1 MDVEALFQESG
12 RETVAKRVGREAVIE
27 AARRPC
33 AVEGHAGCRTG
44 KMRGAVAVGEEPLGM
59 TMDRPD
65 LAKHGES
72 RLGQG
77 QGSLLIAFADHSQE
91 HLFGI
96 DGGDGQCDGFA
107 DPQATGVDQRE
118 TAAIDRLFDRR
129 DQAAAVRVASDV
141 GEAFA

>member
-44 KMRGAVAVGEEPLGM
+44 KMRGAVAVGEKPLPIA
-59 TMDRPD
+59 MDLPD
-65 LAKHGES
+65 RTKHGES

-77 QGSLLIAFADHSQE
+77 QGSLFIAFTDDPQE
-91 HLFGI
+91 HPLRV
-96 DGGDGQCDGFA
+96 DGGNGQCDGFA
-107 DPQATGVDQRE
+107 DPQATGVDQRK
-118 TAAIDRLFDRR
+118 TAAIDRLLDRG
-129 DQAAAVRVASDV
+129 DQAAAVRVASNV